1 MLVRIVKLSINP
13 QNTDSFLANFEANKI
28 SIRAFEGC
36 NFLELYRDQNNTDL
50 FFTYSHWKSEK
61 DLDNYR
67 NSELFNGI
75 WAKTKKMFNGKPEAW
90 SVDKLARLD

>member
-13 QNTDSFLANFEANKI
+13 ENTDSFLANFEANKI
-28 SIRAFEGC
+28 NIRAFEGC

-75 WAKTKKMFNGKPEAW
+75 WAKTKKMFNGKPEVW
-90 SVDKLARLD
+90 STTMLSTT